1 MHNNNNNNNIEYSK
15 VLSIDSSNI
24 DSSSSSIESD
34 RTVMH
39 DLVLSQ
45 PLLIESTSTSSS
57 NNMPSVERIPEGN
70 NDATDKAMKQLSSI
84 ITAVGNF
91 SVQYNFQA
99 IGIALYVMSLA
110 QCTLD
115 DDIQCAGGHQK
126 NWVSGNSRAGEN
138 LNIYQSINANT
149 NTNTNTCSDI
159 CWCYFG
165 TVKYGICW

>member
-1 MHNNNNNNNIEYSK
+1 MHNNNHNNNIEYSK
-15 VLSIDSSNI
+15 VLSIDNSNI
-24 DSSSSSIESD
+24 DSSSSSTSIESID

-45 PLLIESTSTSSS
+45 PLLIESTS

-126 NWVSGNSRAGEN
+126 NWVSGNSRAGKK
-138 LNIYQSINANT
+138 S
-149 NTNTNTCSDI
+149 
-159 CWCYFG
+159 
-165 TVKYGICW
+165 